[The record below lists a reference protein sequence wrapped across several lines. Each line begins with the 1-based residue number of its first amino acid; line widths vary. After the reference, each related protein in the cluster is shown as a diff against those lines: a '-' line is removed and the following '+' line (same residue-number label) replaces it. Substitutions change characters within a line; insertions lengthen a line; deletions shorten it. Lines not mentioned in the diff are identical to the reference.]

1 MTLRSGAGTTATGAR
16 RREHERVNE
25 VAVAVMVVDDQR
37 AFRSAAAS
45 VVELTDG
52 FTLVAEAA
60 SGEQAVRLAA
70 ERDVDLVLMDVNM
83 PGIGGV
89 EAAEAICGSDDGV
102 VVVLVSTY
110 EPSDLPADVHSSGRP
125 YLHKERLDPDVLRA
139 LWTERR
145 SAGDR

>member
-1 MTLRSGAGTTATGAR
+1 MMRSGTGTTATGVR

-25 VAVAVMVVDDQR
+25 AAVAVMVVDDQR

-60 SGEQAVRLAA
+60 SGEQAVRLAS

-89 EAAEAICGSDDGV
+89 EAANAISETEHDV

-110 EPSDLPADVHSSGRP
+110 EPSDLPADVHRSGRP

-139 LWTERR
+139 LWTDRGA
-145 SAGDR
+145 AGDR